1 MDYPEIEHRIPEPVE
16 EEEEVAEDKGLLSK
30 VAGGVWGWFGGKK

>member
-16 EEEEVAEDKGLLSK
+16 EEEVADDKGLLSK
-30 VAGGVWGWFGGKK
+30 VAGGLWGLFGGKK

>member
-1 MDYPEIEHRIPEPVE
+1 MDYPEIEHRIPEHVE
-16 EEEEVAEDKGLLSK
+16 EEEVVEDKGLLSK